1 MRLPGRGT
9 PRGWRWL
16 RRTLVG
22 LMAAGLLLVLLGQA
36 AAGAPLF
43 GAGLVCLVLLEF
55 AQLRTLVIEGQRQQY
70 ALTQVRP
77 LLGEIPLELSGWAAD
92 SILVHNAARLMVEAR
107 PRLVLECGSGSSTIA
122 IAHCLR
128 ALGGR
133 LVSLEHDPAYAH
145 RTTAMLRL
153 YGLDDLATV
162 VTAPLVPREFNGQ
175 STSWYDTTYEPLL
188 NQPIDV
194 LLVDGPP
201 KATGPQARYL
211 AVPILRSRLAPE
223 CWILMDDGDRPDER
237 AIAHAWSEDL
247 GAKLTYLE
255 GGRGGWILHRRIPAT
270 VAELANR

>member
-1 MRLPGRGT
+1 MRFPGIGT
-9 PRGWRWL
+9 PRGWRWA

-22 LMAAGLLLVLLGQA
+22 LMAAGLLLVLLNQA
-36 AAGAPLF
+36 TAGAALF

-55 AQLRTLVIEGQRQQY
+55 AQLRTLMLEGQRQQY

-77 LLGEIPLELSGWAAD
+77 LLGEVPLELSGWAAD
-92 SILVHNAARLMVEAR
+92 SILVHSAARLMVEAR

-133 LVSLEHDPAYAH
+133 IISLEHDPAYAR
-145 RTTAMLRL
+145 RTAAMLRL

-162 VTAPLVPREFNGQ
+162 VTAPLVSREVNGK
-175 STSWYDTTYEPLL
+175 TACWYDATYEPFLSE
-188 NQPIDV
+188 PIDV

-211 AVPILRSRLAPE
+211 ALPILKSRLAPE
-223 CWILMDDGDRPDER
+223 CWILLDDGDRPDER

-255 GGRGGWILHRRIPAT
+255 GGKGGWLLHRQVPAT
-270 VAELANR
+270 VAEHANR